1 MCFVLYF
8 DMEREN
14 VGQGKLFITTFERC
28 PRGFFLLSV
37 INEGRLVTVCSGPFS
52 ELGSVYVANGEA
64 MRRFFSGEDIYYVF
78 NPQDLADESIK
89 KTIFPHGF
97 EMK

>member
-1 MCFVLYF
+1 MP
-8 DMEREN
+8 
-14 VGQGKLFITTFERC
+14 QGI
-28 PRGFFLLSV
+28 FLLSV